1 MIKYLTPGGEEM
13 AMADLGIY
21 GAIVKIAVVMTL
33 FTQMYRL
40 AAEPFFLSSFK
51 KEDFK
56 EANAASMKYFVMA
69 SMVIFLGIVLFRDL
83 FALIVGRDF
92 REGIDILPIVLA
104 SNVLAGI
111 WFNLSFWYKREEKT
125 KYAAYITFLGLAVTL
140 GLSFVLVP
148 KMGYRGAAWVRLIA
162 EAAMVVWSYTLCR
175 RHYPIPYDLKRI
187 GEYVLVAVVIFCA
200 SEYALAGLDRAPH
213 LALNSLLFTAA
224 IAYAVWREKIDIKGL
239 TKAIIG
245 KFRR

>member
-1 MIKYLTPGGEEM
+1 M
-13 AMADLGIY
+13 
-21 GAIVKIAVVMTL
+21 
-33 FTQMYRL
+33 
-40 AAEPFFLSSFK
+40 
-51 KEDFK
+51 
-56 EANAASMKYFVMA
+56 
-69 SMVIFLGIVLFRDL
+69 

-140 GLSFVLVP
+140 GLSFLLVP

-175 RHYPIPYDLKRI
+175 KHYPIPYDLKRI
-187 GEYVLVAVVIFCA
+187 GEYVMVAVVIYCA
-200 SEYALAGLDRAPH
+200 SEYALAGLARTPH
-213 LALNSLLFTAA
+213 LALNALLFTAA

-239 TKAIIG
+239 VKSALG